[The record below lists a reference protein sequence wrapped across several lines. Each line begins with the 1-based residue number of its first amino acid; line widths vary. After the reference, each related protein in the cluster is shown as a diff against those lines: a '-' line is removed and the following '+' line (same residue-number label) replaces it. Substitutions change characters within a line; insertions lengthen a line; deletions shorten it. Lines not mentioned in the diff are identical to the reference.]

1 MPRKTV
7 TQTDIQKMNEL
18 YLQIGTYAGVARE
31 VGLSASTVKR
41 YIITDYVAAEEVE
54 KIKIIF
60 DKEIP
65 AAEAVSFPSDWTNF
79 LALSS
84 EEKADCEV
92 LRKEVL
98 I

>member
-7 TQTDIQKMNEL
+7 TQADIQKMNEL

-31 VGLSASTVKR
+31 VGFSGSTVKR
-41 YIITDYVAAEEVE
+41 YIISNYVAAEEVE
-54 KIKIIF
+54 KTKIIF
-60 DKEIP
+60 NKEVP
-65 AAEAVSFPSDWTNF
+65 AADTIQFPIDWTNY
-79 LALSS
+79 LALSP
-84 EEKADCEV
+84 EEKIDCEI